1 MKKIYILLFL
11 MCSTPVFALKDTITS
26 RIYANPSVGENLPLP
41 STIPHNLRRVRII
54 NRIDSM
60 PELATAIAAA
70 EYIFTDAMQQECIDL
85 VDVDA
90 EVLLGDNSMFIGDEL
105 CKVAIEYTDTLFFS
119 NQYHDFSY
127 LSSPYP
133 IRLLFPMAMTNQTR
147 GYTAG
152 TGMHIYLNPSFPY
165 HFDKSQAPEDKYDM
179 ITILLRALAIGCGIQ
194 SSLNPDNLDFGKSIG
209 NQTYITAFDTQIYN
223 DSSYTFADVAEGDV
237 TAANFL
243 ANHSIFAN
251 GYGQGIDSI
260 KLFNDWES
268 GINGATNVSG
278 LTLNSIDYN
287 TYTND
292 ELDSGFYDLL
302 DADLRQGVSLRTVT
316 PYTMGLLR
324 KLGWMRTVA
333 TGPEDPLNDL
343 YNSSLQCSNTI
354 LSPNTSYTLS
364 MSGIAGM
371 NDPVCKL
378 YTKDSSYVIGN
389 MQDYGN
395 YATFSYSSIPQTLQ
409 WQRDPIS
416 KNIIGQFQAIADL
429 YIYNQSFTQ
438 RKTFDIQIPFPPNKP
453 IIQKSEITDN
463 GNIQL
468 HLNAFANGSDTYT
481 VTYTG
486 LTYSDV
492 HTFTISAN
500 ALDTLLANIPGN
512 QLYNISIYGTNNQ
525 GNGNSYNF
533 TFGFSAHPLLNMTI
547 VFNSNYVTY
556 NFNSNGNP
564 IDLSDVTISSVTI
577 SDASTGYVWLTSN
590 AGPCEEIS
598 ISSLPRGRYIISVV
612 ANGDTYSRMFLK
624 R

>member
-1 MKKIYILLFL
+1 MKKIYIFLFL
-11 MCSTPVFALKDTITS
+11 ICSAPIFALKYTITS
-26 RIYANPSVGENLPLP
+26 HIYADPSVGVNLPLP
-41 STIPHNLRRVRII
+41 STMPHNLRKVRII

-60 PELATAIAAA
+60 PQLATAIAAA
-70 EYIFTDAMQQECIDL
+70 EYIFSDAMQQEYIDL
-85 VDVDA
+85 VDVEA
-90 EVLLGDNSMFIGDEL
+90 EVFLGDNSTYADFEI
-105 CKVAIEYTDTLFFS
+105 CKVVVEYTDTVFFHD
-119 NQYHDFSY
+119 QYVKFWDIPHPYY
-127 LSSPYP
+127 LGV
-133 IRLLFPMAMTNQTR
+133 LFPMAMTNQTR
-147 GYTAG
+147 GTPAG
-152 TGMHIYLNPSFPY
+152 IGMHIYLNPSFSY
-165 HFDKSQAPEDKYDM
+165 HFDKTQAPDDKYDM

-209 NQTYITAFDTQIYN
+209 DQTFITAFDTQIFN
-223 DSSYTFADVAEGDV
+223 DSAYTFADVVVQNVSAG
-237 TAANFL
+237 NFL
-243 ANHSIFAN
+243 ANHSIYAD
-251 GYGQGIDSI
+251 GLGIVNPVQ
-260 KLFNDWES
+260 LFNDWEA
-268 GINGATNVSG
+268 GTNGAMNVSG

-287 TYTND
+287 TYTNE

-324 KLGWMRTVA
+324 KLGWLRTIA
-333 TGPEDPLNDL
+333 TGQESPLNGL
-343 YNSSLQCSNTI
+343 YNSSLHCSNTT

-364 MSGIAGM
+364 MSGTAGM
-371 NDPVCKL
+371 SDPVCKL
-378 YTKDSSYVIGN
+378 YTNDSSYVIGN
-389 MQDYGN
+389 MQDYSS
-395 YATFSYSSIPQTLQ
+395 YATFSYSSIPQHLQ
-409 WQRDPIS
+409 WQRDPIT
-416 KNIIGQFQAIADL
+416 KNIIGQFQATADL
-429 YIYNQSFTQ
+429 YVFNQLYTQ
-438 RKTFDIQIPFPPNKP
+438 RKTLDIQIPFPPNKP

-492 HTFTISAN
+492 HTFTVSAN

-525 GNGNSYNF
+525 GNSNSCNF
-533 TFGFSAHPLLNMTI
+533 TFGFSAHPLLNMVI
-547 VFNSNYVTY
+547 AFNSNYVTY

-564 IDLSDVTISSVTI
+564 IDLSDVTFGSVTI

-590 AGPCEEIS
+590 AGPLEEIS